1 MEDQA
6 FFDGNGTNQPQ
17 GIIGSDCEVAVS
29 RAGATAV
36 ATADI
41 LNMLAVFLGN
51 EENAVWMANRKVLPQ
66 LYAIKDGANNQLFIP
81 NATGAGPKAPSTL
94 FGIPIVWT
102 EKCSTLGT
110 KGDLILADW
119 SYYVIGDRQQV
130 VVDWADQLYFL
141 NIQDAVRLYERI
153 DGKPWMDA
161 TYTPRKGDAR
171 SPFVILN

>member
-1 MEDQA
+1 
-6 FFDGNGTNQPQ
+6 
-17 GIIGSDCEVAVS
+17 
-29 RAGATAV
+29 
-36 ATADI
+36 
-41 LNMLAVFLGN
+41 MLAVFLGN